1 MKLTENGDKVTLE
14 MARGDWDNLLI
25 AVTIAAGVS
34 AHDPDK
40 TVFQGWIDLANRLK
54 EARP

>member
-1 MKLTENGDKVTLE
+1 MKLTEKGDTVTLE
-14 MARGDWDNLLI
+14 MSPGDYDNLLI

-54 EARP
+54 AARP